1 MFLYASQTKYRH
13 QWSGNMEKSLWVKY
27 HIFWDSKS
35 VRDEDDY
42 GMEDEAEALRKHS
55 GGDKHHAP
63 AEASPTSIRM
73 RRMII
78 YHGVITDHHHIM
90 E

>member
-1 MFLYASQTKYRH
+1 MV
-13 QWSGNMEKSLWVKY
+13 KSLWINITNL
-27 HIFWDSKS
+27 IFSKS